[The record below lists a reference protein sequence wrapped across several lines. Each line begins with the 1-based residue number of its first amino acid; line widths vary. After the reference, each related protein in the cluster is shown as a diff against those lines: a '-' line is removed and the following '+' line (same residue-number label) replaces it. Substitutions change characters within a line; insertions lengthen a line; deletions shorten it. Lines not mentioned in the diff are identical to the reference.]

1 MREKGRA
8 EKERDDS
15 RRSRSRVSPSN
26 RRPHG
31 YIHNVDQASVSYFVT
46 NFPEDCTSEDLW
58 KLFARFGRVGDVFI
72 PSKLDKRGKRF
83 AFVKYMEAKEM
94 EELRRNMEDL
104 WLGTF
109 KLRINKSRF
118 DRRDDGGKRE
128 EAVQRLGRAFG
139 ESNVHPDRSFKTALV
154 HSPTQIEK
162 RVQGLSVEED
172 ALLVEVDSTM
182 LKELRESFVGKLA
195 LNIEVSRI
203 RTTLFMEGLPHI
215 SITEMGRSLVL
226 IHSPYEGEMERLCK
240 AKADGLT
247 YYFKQV
253 SPWSPSSF
261 ADRRELWVKVFGVP
275 LHVWGI
281 ICTKSLGEIMVSF
294 RISTTTQHQG
304 QNLMSRESRL
314 QQTSEVVLM
323 NFSRSRRWGLF
334 IGCE

>member
-128 EAVQRLGRAFG
+128 EPVQRLGRAFG

-154 HSPTQIEK
+154 H
-162 RVQGLSVEED
+162 
-172 ALLVEVDSTM
+172 
-182 LKELRESFVGKLA
+182 
-195 LNIEVSRI
+195 
-203 RTTLFMEGLPHI
+203 
-215 SITEMGRSLVL
+215 
-226 IHSPYEGEMERLCK
+226 
-240 AKADGLT
+240 
-247 YYFKQV
+247 
-253 SPWSPSSF
+253 
-261 ADRRELWVKVFGVP
+261 
-275 LHVWGI
+275 
-281 ICTKSLGEIMVSF
+281 
-294 RISTTTQHQG
+294 
-304 QNLMSRESRL
+304 
-314 QQTSEVVLM
+314 
-323 NFSRSRRWGLF
+323 
-334 IGCE
+334 